1 MIRCVSNSDDALVW
15 YCLLQLIEAIRLLP
29 VSSPTTSSIPSIDG
43 PTTEALV
50 DDSASSREFDEE
62 STTTRLDSA
71 ITLSPLESTAL
82 KLQRGHLLLTL
93 IDQTTSVNL
102 ILLRTLL
109 NQIWMFVNDE
119 VRGSEEKSALVKVV
133 FNTLGEGLD
142 ATKRDEGVKYWL
154 EKREE
159 LA

>member
-1 MIRCVSNSDDALVW
+1 M
-15 YCLLQLIEAIRLLP
+15 
-29 VSSPTTSSIPSIDG
+29 
-43 PTTEALV
+43 
-50 DDSASSREFDEE
+50 
-62 STTTRLDSA
+62 
-71 ITLSPLESTAL
+71 
-82 KLQRGHLLLTL
+82 
-93 IDQTTSVNL
+93 
-102 ILLRTLL
+102 
-109 NQIWMFVNDE
+109 NDE